1 MKRFNKVL
9 QTIFVVA
16 FVSALFLATG
26 CSSSKVEN
34 KSTGKQLVMDSAI
47 KQGKLDND
55 MSYFIRENGEP
66 KNRIQLRL
74 VVKAGSCMEDEDQKG
89 VAHFVEHMCFN
100 GTEHF
105 EKSAI
110 VDYFESIG
118 MAFGPEVN
126 AYTSFEET
134 VYMLELPADDPEI
147 LKTSLM
153 VLHDWASA
161 VTFDPVELDKERG
174 VIVEEW
180 RMRTQGIQGRV
191 SDLIINTVLKD
202 SRFADRMPIGDMNVI
217 KNISCDRVVE
227 IYNSIA

>member
-153 VLHDWASA
+153 VLHDSLWFCMTGL
-161 VTFDPVELDKERG
+161 VQLP
-174 VIVEEW
+174 
-180 RMRTQGIQGRV
+180 
-191 SDLIINTVLKD
+191 LIL
-202 SRFADRMPIGDMNVI
+202 
-217 KNISCDRVVE
+217 
-227 IYNSIA
+227 